1 MRHQIDT
8 KFLEAEITISGLLL
22 KCDTELCAPVSTRR
36 VNCRSHFSSG
46 ILERNPLAEA
56 SHVRR
61 TRYCLARINATFT
74 IGKKEE
80 KYMASVDKRIKDCST
95 CYLFDKIP
103 TKLPIF
109 FYYLSV
115 VIILFRHLSHWNI
128 FLFFFFF
135 LHYVMHYSNFAQYRA
150 ELIFYV
156 LIETQDASRQKIRK
170 VRQREHLSFSQAIK
184 LSPISEGCNSY
195 FYLSS

>member
-109 FYYLSV
+109 FLLSLCRNYF
-115 VIILFRHLSHWNI
+115 IPTFIPLEYFP
-128 FLFFFFF
+128 FFFFF
-135 LHYVMHYSNFAQYRA
+135 YTTWC
-150 ELIFYV
+150 I
-156 LIETQDASRQKIRK
+156 I
-170 VRQREHLSFSQAIK
+170 
-184 LSPISEGCNSY
+184 PISRNIVPS
-195 FYLSS
+195 

>member
-128 FLFFFFF
+128 FLFFFFTLRDALF
-135 LHYVMHYSNFAQYRA
+135 QFRAISCRANILRIDWNAGRVTTKNSKGSTKRAPIIFASNKT
-150 ELIFYV
+150 V
-156 LIETQDASRQKIRK
+156 P
-170 VRQREHLSFSQAIK
+170 H
-184 LSPISEGCNSY
+184 
-195 FYLSS
+195 